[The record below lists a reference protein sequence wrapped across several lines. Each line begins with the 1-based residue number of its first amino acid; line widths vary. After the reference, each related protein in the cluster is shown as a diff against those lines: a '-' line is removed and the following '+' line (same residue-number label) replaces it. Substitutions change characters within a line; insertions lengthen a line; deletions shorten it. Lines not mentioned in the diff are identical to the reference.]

1 MTGDV
6 TRSPDKDHFAAYNG
20 SAPIEVPSGPKKLC
34 RLSRR
39 GNRQLDHGLH
49 LAAITQV
56 RCRHSEGRAYY
67 DRKVA
72 EGRQGQDP
80 QGGPAGV
87 ETPHQ
92 RRALRRHGGR
102 RPARTPTR
110 ERGGRPGRAKGERLC
125 SLRGRLTPRNTGS
138 SAKPL
143 PGQLQ
148 GYAPP
153 ARGGARRHPWEAEKV
168 CRAS

>member
-6 TRSPDKDHFAAYNG
+6 SRSPNKDHFAAYNG

-39 GNRQLDHGLH
+39 GNRQLDHALH

-72 EGRQGQDP
+72 EGKAHQEALRALKRRIGDALFAAMVADARREHRQESQA
-80 QGGPAGV
+80 GGPGGQRGNGSVACAAGSHPAV
-87 ETPHQ
+87 PALRPSHSRASSKATPR
-92 RRALRRHGGR
+92 RRAAE
-102 RPARTPTR
+102 PIAV
-110 ERGGRPGRAKGERLC
+110 PGKQ
-125 SLRGRLTPRNTGS
+125 
-138 SAKPL
+138 K
-143 PGQLQ
+143 
-148 GYAPP
+148 
-153 ARGGARRHPWEAEKV
+153 KV